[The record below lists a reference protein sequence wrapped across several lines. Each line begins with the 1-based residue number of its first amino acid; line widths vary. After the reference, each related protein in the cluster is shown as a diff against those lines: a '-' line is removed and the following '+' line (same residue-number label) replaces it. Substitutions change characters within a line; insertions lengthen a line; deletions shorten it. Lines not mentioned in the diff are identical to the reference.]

1 MTRGLATFS
10 DASGALSVVAPAG
23 WQLGQ
28 LSFDGGPGMLVA
40 AGDPEDL
47 RDQELELTMSGA
59 TFVASPSLPARLG
72 IFDARD
78 NWFVPLMD
86 WVTREIGFF
95 NGAGGSYGGGE
106 TWHRDSEFNGG
117 ALYGV
122 SRIWHQCGEAGRT
135 IRDLAMIPSDA
146 SFVAYLRVIY
156 LPSEEAIADSIA
168 DSFEVDGAALAPFAS
183 QRAEERISGVASIS
197 VAGAIPS
204 PS

>member
-1 MTRGLATFS
+1 MTRGLATFA
-10 DASGALSVVAPAG
+10 DASGALSVLAPAG
-23 WQLGQ
+23 WQHGQ
-28 LSFDGGPGMLVA
+28 LSFEGGPGMLVA
-40 AGDPEDL
+40 DGNPDAFPG
-47 RDQELELTMSGA
+47 QEHELTISGA

-135 IRDLAMIPSDA
+135 MRDLAMIPSDA

-156 LPSEEAIADSIA
+156 RPSEEAIADFIA
-168 DSFEVDGAALAPFAS
+168 HSFEVDGTALAPSAS
-183 QRAEERISGVASIS
+183 HRTQERDSGVASIS
-197 VAGAIPS
+197 VGGAIPS

>member
-1 MTRGLATFS
+1 MHRGLATFA
-10 DASGALSVVAPAG
+10 DASGALSVLAPAE
-23 WQLGQ
+23 WQRGQ
-28 LSFDGGPGMLVA
+28 FSFEGGPGMLVA
-40 AGDPEDL
+40 DGNPEAF
-47 RDQELELTMSGA
+47 RGQEHELTISGA

-95 NGAGGSYGGGE
+95 GGAGGSYGGGE

-122 SRIWHQCGEAGRT
+122 SRIWHECGEARRT

-168 DSFEVDGAALAPFAS
+168 HSFEVDGAALAPAA
-183 QRAEERISGVASIS
+183 QRAMEPAGGVASAS
-197 VAGAIPS
+197 VAGALPS